1 MSRLFLRLY
10 LGVLFILFAAWSVQF
25 WLTVEP
31 TDESNASIVE
41 DAMGGGVRLALLSYE
56 AAEAS
61 EEPRT
66 LELIQQQFAYPV
78 AIVPRED
85 LPLAAR
91 DRLNSSGDVQ
101 FAKIGS
107 GLFLIGQL
115 NDPTRVMLFG
125 PLPQVIRTTRSQV
138 MLGLAIVLAFAAAA
152 IVILLRP
159 LNQQLAQLERT
170 TRALAGGALN
180 QRVEET
186 RAGTLQNVARAVNQL
201 ANRIQSLLKTQ
212 QELMQGVSHELKTP
226 LSRIQFAIEL
236 LQSET
241 DAKRISQRIQVIQTA
256 SHELEEMVNR
266 LLQYVRTDAPR
277 SATPNWR
284 VPLEPIIQ
292 QVFDAERLM
301 NAPLQYEVDPR
312 IMTEQVAILS
322 NVNDLTCVISNTVRN
337 ASRFA
342 EEKIRISAYRTANGT
357 IIDVDDDGPGIP
369 EKNREA
375 VFRPFERL
383 ADDRGS
389 AGLGLALVGRIMA
402 KHGGWVK
409 AESSQMGGCRIR
421 TFWPRSKNAADPNRR
436 DSSGSGSVTS

>member
-10 LGVLFILFAAWSVQF
+10 LGVLFILFAAWSLQF

-31 TDESNASIVE
+31 TDESNASVIE
-41 DAMGGGVRLALLSYE
+41 DAMGGGVRLALLSYD
-56 AAEAS
+56 AAENN

-66 LELIQQQFAYPV
+66 LALIQQQFAYPV

-85 LPLAAR
+85 LPLTAR
-91 DRLNSSGDVQ
+91 NRLQTGGDVQ
-101 FAKIGS
+101 FARIGA
-107 GLFLIGQL
+107 GLFLVGQL
-115 NDPTRVMLFG
+115 NDPSQVMLFG

-138 MLGLAIVLAFAAAA
+138 MLGLAVVLAFAAAA
-152 IVILLRP
+152 IVFLLRP
-159 LNQQLAQLERT
+159 LNQQLAQLEST
-170 TRALAGGALN
+170 TRALADGALD
-180 QRVEET
+180 QRVDEA
-186 RAGTLQNVARAVNQL
+186 RAGTVANVARAVNHL
-201 ANRIQSLLKTQ
+201 AARIQSLLKTQ

-241 DAKRISQRIQVIQTA
+241 DGKRIQQRIQVIHTA
-256 SHELEEMVNR
+256 SNELEEMVNR

-284 VPLEPIIQ
+284 VPVEPIIQ

-301 NAPLQYEVDPR
+301 HAHLQYEVDPR
-312 IMTEQVAILS
+312 ILAEQVAVLS

-342 EEKIRISAYRTANGT
+342 REKIRISAFRTANGT
-357 IIDVDDDGPGIP
+357 IIDIDDDGPGIP

-389 AGLGLALVGRIMA
+389 AGLGLALVGRILA
-402 KHGGWVK
+402 KHGGWAK
-409 AESSQMGGCRIR
+409 AETSQLGGCRIR
-421 TFWPRSKNAADPNRR
+421 TFWPRSKNPSDAKRR
-436 DSSGSGSVTS
+436 DSSGSVAP